1 MPIFTHYGIS
11 SIKLQNVENKNIQWN
26 PHDFISECSMTTA
39 IHSRTQSESSYQYNC
54 RKNTKLYKNFKYQQH

>member
-39 IHSRTQSESSYQYNC
+39 IHSRSSYQYSC